1 MTGVQT
7 CALPDLLIAYGEA
20 TVDTPDLTLPHPRML
35 ERAFVLVPLVEIVP
49 DRAIAGVRIR
59 DALAKLDQT
68 GIEKLSSR

>member
-1 MTGVQT
+1 
-7 CALPDLLIAYGEA
+7 
-20 TVDTPDLTLPHPRML
+20 ML